1 MRIAFE
7 VSTGSS
13 AVMECRLWT
22 TEAGQFSDDVTAR
35 IDGIVHVLLRIRRN
49 LRKDVSVHVRPVTGF
64 DETRDRS
71 SIRQLQFGKCG
82 RNLKLS
88 GWAKVIPVRQRPLR
102 GMRRERRGGRT
113 NLSLQGDQIAAVPW
127 RKIPS
132 LVLTLIPIQSLDARR
147 RQRRG
152 WDGRRR
158 RKMSPAGKLGQRYFL
173 SVNRAEEPPTVL
185 IIQLP
190 RLHDADAFRVP

>member
-7 VSTGSS
+7 VSTGSP

-35 IDGIVHVLLRIRRN
+35 IDGIVHVLLRVRRN

-64 DETRDRS
+64 DEKRVRS

-88 GWAKVIPVRQRPLR
+88 GWAKVIPVRQGPGLR
-102 GMRRERRGGRT
+102 TTETQHGRAD
-113 NLSLQGDQIAAVPW
+113 LRLQSDQIATMPW
-127 RKIPS
+127 REIPS
-132 LVLTLIPIQSLDARR
+132 LVLTLIPIQPSD
-147 RQRRG
+147 
-152 WDGRRR
+152 
-158 RKMSPAGKLGQRYFL
+158 GQRW
-173 SVNRAEEPPTVL
+173 
-185 IIQLP
+185 
-190 RLHDADAFRVP
+190 